1 MKNLKKVVNV
11 LSILAI
17 GYVGYLAISAL
28 WKVDVLLALATGSLY
43 VLEMLRNVSE
53 LMGRE

>member
-11 LSILAI
+11 LSILAV

-28 WKVDVLLALATGSLY
+28 WKVDVLLALATGCLY
-43 VLEMLRNVSE
+43 VLEVLRNVAE
-53 LMGRE
+53 LIRNE